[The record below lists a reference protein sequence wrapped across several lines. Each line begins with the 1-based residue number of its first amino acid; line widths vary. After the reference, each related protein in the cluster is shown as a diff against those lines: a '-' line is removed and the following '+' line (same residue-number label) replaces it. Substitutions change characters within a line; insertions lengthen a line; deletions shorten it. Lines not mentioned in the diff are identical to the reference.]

1 MIFLDNYCFRC
12 SKYKEDKEGI
22 PTKTSCKIEKQI
34 FEASYDASKFPEK
47 YVYCVNGKRYI
58 CTQFKDRS
66 ERKQNKKRKV
76 KQIEGQVKFVI

>member
-34 FEASYDASKFPEK
+34 FEASYDASRISLRNMCI
-47 YVYCVNGKRYI
+47 V
-58 CTQFKDRS
+58 
-66 ERKQNKKRKV
+66 
-76 KQIEGQVKFVI
+76 